1 MANLSGWRVLLVEDE
16 VDAQDVVV
24 PLLDYHGMKVKT
36 AFSGEE
42 AMEILTHEKP
52 DLVITDL
59 ALPNMNGWE
68 LLASMRSNPGLADVP
83 AVAITA
89 YHSTNVAQEAIQAG
103 FAAYFPK
110 PISARTFVEDLTSLF
125 E

>member
-1 MANLSGWRVLLVEDE
+1 M
-16 VDAQDVVV
+16 V
-24 PLLDYHGMKVKT
+24 PLLDYHGMKVQT